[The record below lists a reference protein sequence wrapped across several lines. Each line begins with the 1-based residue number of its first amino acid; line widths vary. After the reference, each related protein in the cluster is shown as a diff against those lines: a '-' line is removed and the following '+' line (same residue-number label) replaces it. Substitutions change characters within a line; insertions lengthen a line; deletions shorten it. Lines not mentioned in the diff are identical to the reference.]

1 MKRVFVDTNIF
12 IRYLTNDPRD
22 LADKVERF
30 FDLAQQSE
38 IWLVTG
44 PPVLFEVAWTLKSFY
59 KMTRERIYECL
70 TAILG
75 IPGLE
80 VSDIG
85 VMEEALELYKKT
97 SADLSDAYVAV
108 LSKKVE
114 ADAVATFNEKHF
126 KDLDVKIYALE

>member
-1 MKRVFVDTNIF
+1 
-12 IRYLTNDPRD
+12 
-22 LADKVERF
+22 
-30 FDLAQQSE
+30 
-38 IWLVTG
+38 
-44 PPVLFEVAWTLKSFY
+44 
-59 KMTRERIYECL
+59 L